1 MTLTAVPTSPVER
14 KPLRKIKD
22 TTRYY
27 AHQVTGIR
35 ELAPRASFLLADDMG
50 LGKSLEALTVAAIDF
65 EMGYA
70 SRVLYVTLGSLKE
83 NVQES
88 DIQEHTLFTS
98 MVLPKGPPTKRDK
111 ALAEFAGSDTDIL
124 VVGYEQVIKHV
135 DQLNAIGF
143 DIVILDECHVIKSPS
158 SQRSKAI
165 QRLRADRFF
174 ALTGSPMLN
183 KPDELWAILHRLHPD
198 AFPKY
203 WTFRN
208 RYSVFGGFKGKAIV
222 GVKNETE
229 LHAKLAN
236 YMLRRLKKDCLDLPD
251 KQYVKV
257 LVDLLPEQR
266 KLYDQA
272 KEELKIELPGDAA
285 GLQLENGLTKA
296 LRLKQICG
304 TTACI
309 PGYEDHSAKL
319 DAAVDKIQE
328 IIESG
333 RPTVVFTQFRD
344 VLACMAERL
353 AKLSTP
359 IPTWQ
364 LHGNVPADK
373 RKGVINEWGASRYG
387 NPGVLVAMLQV
398 AGVGL
403 NMTASNT
410 VHFLDKLWVPALNT
424 QAEDRIHRIGA
435 DASQPII
442 IYSYICRKTYEQ
454 RIEKILSGK
463 SDMVTAVVETNAFK
477 AALYAALMDEE
488 QEEA

>member
-1 MTLTAVPTSPVER
+1 MVTLTAVPTAPVER

-22 TTRYY
+22 TTQYY
-27 AHQVTGIR
+27 AHQVVGIR

-165 QRLRADRFF
+165 HKLRADRFF

-183 KPDELWAILHRLHPD
+183 KPDELWSILHRLHPD

-222 GVKNETE
+222 GIKNETE
-229 LHAKLAN
+229 LHQKLSS

-251 KQYVKV
+251 KQHVKV

-266 KLYDQA
+266 RLYNQA

-309 PGYEDHSAKL
+309 PGYDDFSAKL
-319 DAAVDKIQE
+319 DAAEDKIQE
-328 IIESG
+328 IIDGG

-344 VLACMAERL
+344 VLACMASRL
-353 AKLSTP
+353 EKRG
-359 IPTWQ
+359 IPVWQ
-364 LHGNVPADK
+364 LHGHVPTDK
-373 RKGVINEWGASRYG
+373 RKGVVNDWTGATRAG
-387 NPGVLVAMLQV
+387 QPGVMLGMLQV
-398 AGVGL
+398 AGTGL
-403 NMTASNT
+403 NMTVSNT
-410 VHFLDKLWVPALNT
+410 VHFLDKLWVPDLNT
-424 QAEDRIHRIGA
+424 QAEDRCHRIGA
-435 DASQPII
+435 DKTQPVIV
-442 IYSYICRKTYEQ
+442 YSYICRKTYEQ

-463 SDMVTAVVETNAFK
+463 QDMVTAVVETSDFK
-477 AALYAALMDEE
+477 KALYAALLEEE
-488 QEEA
+488 QEAA